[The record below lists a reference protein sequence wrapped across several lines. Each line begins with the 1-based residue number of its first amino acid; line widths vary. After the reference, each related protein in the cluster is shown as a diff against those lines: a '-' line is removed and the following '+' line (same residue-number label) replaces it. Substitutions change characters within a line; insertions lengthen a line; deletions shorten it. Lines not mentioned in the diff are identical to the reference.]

1 MIGRNQPAP
10 VLLFDRLV
18 NAPQL
23 RVHSLAG
30 LDCRLQFARVPN
42 HVRIGKVRNHQVE
55 RCIVHGLHNR
65 VSDRFRLH
73 LWSQVVRGH
82 LQRRNQRP
90 VLAGEGNLD
99 SPVEEVRHVRKLFR
113 LRHAQIPQV
122 VLRQHIGQD
131 VIQRLRR
138 HDERQVIELVV
149 LRHTQVVKVLGDFRA
164 GNRFIERF
172 PPIQIAAALLVQAA
186 LASQHAGN
194 LAGTVRSEVE
204 VDANVFV
211 ANLRHRLARA
221 INHHKGDN
229 EFVGHAVVVTLIH
242 ARHGVW
248 ICAALGLAGDHRVKS
263 LALAFPALVAV
274 HGKVAAV
281 HAGHFSH
288 AILAHLL
295 LKLRNIFRARAG
307 RSVAPVHEAMH
318 KNTLKPILARCA
330 KQGVEVL
337 QVRVH
342 TAVGA
347 QAEQVQLASTLAR
360 PLHRLHDGWI
370 LLEFA

>member
-1 MIGRNQPAP
+1 M
-10 VLLFDRLV
+10 
-18 NAPQL
+18 
-23 RVHSLAG
+23 
-30 LDCRLQFARVPN
+30 
-42 HVRIGKVRNHQVE
+42 
-55 RCIVHGLHNR
+55 
-65 VSDRFRLH
+65 
-73 LWSQVVRGH
+73 
-82 LQRRNQRP
+82 
-90 VLAGEGNLD
+90 
-99 SPVEEVRHVRKLFR
+99 RKLFR

-122 VLRQHIGQD
+122 VLRQHIGQN

-149 LRHTQVVKVLGDFRA
+149 LRHAQVVKVLGDFRA

-172 PPIQIAAALLVQAA
+172 PPVQIAAALLVQAA

-194 LAGTVRSEVE
+194 LAGAIRSEVE
-204 VDANVFV
+204 VDANIFV

-221 INHHKGDN
+221 INHHERNDELIGN
-229 EFVGHAVVVTLIH
+229 AVVVALVH

-248 ICAALGLAGDHRVKS
+248 ICAALGLAGDHRVKG

-281 HAGHFSH
+281 HAGHLSH

-295 LKLRNIFRARAG
+295 LKLRNIFRAGAG

-318 KNTLKPILARCA
+318 KNTLKPILARCT
-330 KQGVEVL
+330 KQRVHVL

-342 TAVGA
+342 AAVGA
-347 QAEQVQLASTLAR
+347 QAEKVQLASTFER
-360 PLHRLHDGWI
+360 SLHRLHDGRI
-370 LLEFA
+370 LFEFA